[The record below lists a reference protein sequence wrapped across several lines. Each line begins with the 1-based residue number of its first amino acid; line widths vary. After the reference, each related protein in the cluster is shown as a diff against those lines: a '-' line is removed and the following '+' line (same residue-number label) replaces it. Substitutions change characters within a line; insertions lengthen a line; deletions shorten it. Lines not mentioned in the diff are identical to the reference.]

1 MKHLPVAEGHTIPAL
16 GLGTWKSN
24 KGEVAAAVS
33 EAITIGY
40 RHIDCA
46 PIYMNEQEVGT
57 ALNGALQAGRVKR
70 DELWITSKLWNNA
83 HAKKHVRPALEKTL
97 QCGEAVYWSRSR
109 NRLWH
114 KGEESGHIQKI
125 VDIRLDCD
133 NDALLFLVEQTGLAC
148 HTGRLSCFY
157 QHPENTEGNIQWI
170 AVDPVLKK
178 PSEIYK

>member
-1 MKHLPVAEGHTIPAL
+1 MKNQDWLNVIQ
-16 GLGTWKSN
+16 W
-24 KGEVAAAVS
+24 
-33 EAITIGY
+33 
-40 RHIDCA
+40 
-46 PIYMNEQEVGT
+46 NEQGLVPVIT
-57 ALNGALQAGRVKR
+57 QDVSTNRV
-70 DELWITSKLWNNA
+70 LMLAWINRT
-83 HAKKHVRPALEKTL
+83 ALEKTL

-157 QHPENTEGNIQWI
+157 QYPENTEGNIQWI

>member
-1 MKHLPVAEGHTIPAL
+1 MKNQDWLNVIQ
-16 GLGTWKSN
+16 W
-24 KGEVAAAVS
+24 
-33 EAITIGY
+33 
-40 RHIDCA
+40 
-46 PIYMNEQEVGT
+46 NEQGLVPVIT
-57 ALNGALQAGRVKR
+57 QDISTKRV
-70 DELWITSKLWNNA
+70 LMLAWINRT
-83 HAKKHVRPALEKTL
+83 ALEKTL

-157 QHPENTEGNIQWI
+157 QQPENTEGNIQWI

>member
-1 MKHLPVAEGHTIPAL
+1 MKNQDWLNVIQ
-16 GLGTWKSN
+16 W
-24 KGEVAAAVS
+24 
-33 EAITIGY
+33 
-40 RHIDCA
+40 
-46 PIYMNEQEVGT
+46 NEQGLVPVIT
-57 ALNGALQAGRVKR
+57 QDVSTNRV
-70 DELWITSKLWNNA
+70 LMLAWINRT
-83 HAKKHVRPALEKTL
+83 ALEKTL

-109 NRLWH
+109 NRFWH

>member
-1 MKHLPVAEGHTIPAL
+1 MKNQNWLNVIQ
-16 GLGTWKSN
+16 W
-24 KGEVAAAVS
+24 
-33 EAITIGY
+33 
-40 RHIDCA
+40 
-46 PIYMNEQEVGT
+46 NEQGLVPVIT
-57 ALNGALQAGRVKR
+57 QDVSTNRV
-70 DELWITSKLWNNA
+70 LMLAWINRT
-83 HAKKHVRPALEKTL
+83 ALEKTL

-114 KGEESGHIQKI
+114 KGEKSGHIQKI

-157 QHPENTEGNIQWI
+157 QHTENTEGNIQWI